1 MVGRRLHPIM
11 PFGMFLCPLWK
22 MQGFTSCKN
31 KPTFFGH
38 LLFSFFISF
47 FISFLS
53 VGRHCFVNWSHFGRC
68 CHCQPHSNRL
78 GITGGFFSWG
88 DCDSGNLGEGTT
100 LYDGYS
106 MDFFSSHHRS
116 FWVSC
121 DCDSGNLGE
130 GTTLLWWLLNG
141 LFFLLTIE
149 VFGCLHKQSDIFFHR
164 WAYMT
169 WTTKGIGSPLLLM
182 LHSFDR

>member
-100 LYDGYS
+100 L
-106 MDFFSSHHRS
+106 
-116 FWVSC
+116 
-121 DCDSGNLGE
+121 
-130 GTTLLWWLLNG
+130 LWWLLNG

>member
-116 FWVSC
+116 FWVS
-121 DCDSGNLGE
+121 SQ
-130 GTTLLWWLLNG
+130 TIRH
-141 LFFLLTIE
+141 FFSSMS
-149 VFGCLHKQSDIFFHR
+149 LHDMDNKGHWKPSFIDVTFF
-164 WAYMT
+164 W
-169 WTTKGIGSPLLLM
+169 
-182 LHSFDR
+182 